1 MHRLLV
7 VILGCALLAPL
18 ATGCSVS
25 IGESDSLDTQELE
38 TTIADSQEKQLG
50 FRPVIE
56 CPEDVEAAEG
66 DEFTCKATAPDG
78 TTATVFVTQ
87 TDGEGDVT
95 WRVVADQDGGG
106 TTTGP

>member
-1 MHRLLV
+1 MMRLLAAAV
-7 VILGCALLAPL
+7 LALLL
-18 ATGCSVS
+18 AVAAGCSVS

-50 FRPVIE
+50 FRPVVE
-56 CPEDVEAAEG
+56 CPDDIEAAEG

-78 TTATVFVTQ
+78 STATVFVTQ
-87 TDGEGDVT
+87 TNADGDVT

-106 TTTGP
+106 TTTGG